1 MVSKDTMFSFC
12 YLLRFASKMLKVSIV
27 LYSRDTYIERQP
39 GETAND
45 RNDRAIRTA
54 ALWYK
59 KHLALSQEPD
69 NPDAVQVVLLTND
82 RENANKAKD
91 LGITT
96 FTGKRKNKRF
106 VSAKAERPYRHVT

>member
-1 MVSKDTMFSFC
+1 MH
-12 YLLRFASKMLKVSIV
+12 KVSPQVFNVYIH
-27 LYSRDTYIERQP
+27 LLCDRDTYVERQP

-59 KHLALSQEPD
+59 KHLELNQEVGD
-69 NPDAVQVVLLTND
+69 LNTVQVVLLTND

-91 LGITT
+91 LGIATH
-96 FTGKRKNKRF
+96 TGIIL
-106 VSAKAERPYRHVT
+106 